1 MRLRT
6 FRLGIV
12 LIGAILSAN
21 AQWLNYPTPGTPL
34 TRDGK
39 PNLSA
44 KAPRA
49 PNGKPDLSGVW
60 QIEPPPPGEIERIF
74 GDLAAG
80 RVEGD
85 DPRTFSK
92 YFMSL
97 LVDFKR
103 GEAPI
108 RPEAAALM
116 SKRRETMDSPSS
128 HCLPHGVPAAELIG
142 FPFKIFQTPDTI
154 AIFYEE
160 KGLFADT
167 PYRWPQTPS
176 ESFSVM
182 DGILDGQMGRTR
194 W

>member
-1 MRLRT
+1 MRFRT
-6 FRLGIV
+6 IILGMV
-12 LIGAILSAN
+12 VAGATVCAN

-34 TRDGK
+34 TRDGQ

-60 QIEPPPPGEIERIF
+60 QIEPAPRIF

-108 RPEAAALM
+108 RPE
-116 SKRRETMDSPSS
+116 
-128 HCLPHGVPAAELIG
+128 
-142 FPFKIFQTPDTI
+142 
-154 AIFYEE
+154 
-160 KGLFADT
+160 
-167 PYRWPQTPS
+167 
-176 ESFSVM
+176 
-182 DGILDGQMGRTR
+182 
-194 W
+194 

>member
-6 FRLGIV
+6 FHL
-12 LIGAILSAN
+12 AIILTGMIASAN
-21 AQWLNYPTPGTPL
+21 AQWLNYPAPGTPL
-34 TRDGK
+34 TRDGM

-44 KAPRA
+44 KTPRA

-60 QIEPPPPGEIERIF
+60 QIEPPPAGEIERIF

-108 RPEAAALM
+108 RPEA
-116 SKRRETMDSPSS
+116 
-128 HCLPHGVPAAELIG
+128 
-142 FPFKIFQTPDTI
+142 
-154 AIFYEE
+154 
-160 KGLFADT
+160 
-167 PYRWPQTPS
+167 
-176 ESFSVM
+176 
-182 DGILDGQMGRTR
+182 
-194 W
+194 